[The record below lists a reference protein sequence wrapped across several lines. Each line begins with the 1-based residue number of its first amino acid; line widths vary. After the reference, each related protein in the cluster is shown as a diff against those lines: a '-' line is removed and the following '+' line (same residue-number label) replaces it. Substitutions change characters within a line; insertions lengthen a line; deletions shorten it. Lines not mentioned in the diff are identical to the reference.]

1 MHASRLSLLLPIA
14 LLSPVAGAT
23 HVHDVPTSAP
33 AATTAARYPTDATL
47 REAMDGVRNGVEAFA
62 HARHGHMGP
71 AQVRALA
78 DHLDSQVARVFR
90 DCELAPEADSSMHM
104 LLLTI
109 LAADRAMRETPGDFG
124 PVDAMDRAIADYA
137 RLFDDPGARAAA
149 QR

>member
-1 MHASRLSLLLPIA
+1 MPNEPLPRIA
-14 LLSPVAGAT
+14 CLVLALAATPAFAHRHLPAVAI
-23 HVHDVPTSAP
+23 DAP
-33 AATTAARYPTDATL
+33 APRHATDATL
-47 REAMDGVRNGVEAFA
+47 REAMDGVRNAVEAFA

-90 DCELAPEADSSMHM
+90 DCRLAPDADASLHT

-124 PVDAMDRAIADYA
+124 PVDAMNRAIADYA
-137 RLFDDPGARAAA
+137 RLFDDPGARAALTP
-149 QR
+149 